1 MLVSR
6 RSSLRRTWPQRL
18 VLALNVVVALTCF
31 GTAALV
37 AMANERVS
45 DRQVVTV
52 TRSQPDDLL
61 AGLAEL
67 AGSSVPDTSGESG
80 PLPDLEVVDG
90 AAQNWLVTGIDN
102 GDCVDEGDLPDAD
115 IGDRSQLG
123 ERTDTIMIIRVDP
136 GNNQAAILSF
146 PRDLWVKLAGT
157 NREGRINTA
166 WQGKDP
172 SRLVQTIE
180 QTFLIPVDHIV
191 SVDFCAFKAIVA
203 AVDGVK
209 VAFDAP
215 VRDRAVGFQI
225 PAAGCYALGPDEAL
239 DYVRSRKYQT
249 QDASGKW
256 VEDPASD
263 LGRISRQQDF
273 IRRTVQRAFD
283 KGARDPRVAWDLL
296 NAAIDY
302 VITDDA
308 TTPRGLLSL
317 GQAMRNLDPAQIA
330 TYTVEWRSMEVSGNL
345 VLEPRLKTDSMK
357 QILALFRGQAL
368 LADAPEQAPDAVG
381 EDGTPSTSTAPET
394 TSSTPAAT
402 DSTLPTVAPEQ
413 RQYGVVPVDDPDC
426 R

>member
-6 RSSLRRTWPQRL
+6 RSPLRRTWPQRL

-31 GTAALV
+31 GTAALL
-37 AMANERVS
+37 ATTNDRLG
-45 DRQVVTV
+45 DRQVVTI
-52 TRSQPDDLL
+52 TRSAADDLV
-61 AGLAEL
+61 AGLTDL
-67 AGSSVPDTSGESG
+67 TGTVPASEAPTDD
-80 PLPDLEVVDG
+80 PLPALEVVDG
-90 AAQNWLVTGIDN
+90 AAQNWLVTGLDN

-123 ERTDTIMIIRVDP
+123 ERTDTIMVIRVDP
-136 GNNQAAILSF
+136 TNNQAAILSF
-146 PRDLWVKLAGT
+146 PRDLWVTLAGT

-180 QTFLIPVDHIV
+180 QAFLVPIDHVV
-191 SVDFCAFKAIVA
+191 SVDFCAFKAIVD
-203 AVDGVK
+203 AVGGVK
-209 VAFDAP
+209 VSFDVP

-225 PAAGCYALGPDEAL
+225 PAAGCYLLGPDEAL

-249 QDASGKW
+249 QDASGDW
-256 VEDPASD
+256 VEDPAAD

-330 TYTVEWRSMEVSGNL
+330 TYTVEWRSIEVAGNL
-345 VLEPRLKTDSMK
+345 VLEPRVKTDSMK
-357 QILALFRGQAL
+357 QILAVFRGQAR
-368 LADAPEQAPDAVG
+368 LADAPEQVTIGDQQ
-381 EDGTPSTSTAPET
+381 T
-394 TSSTPAAT
+394 TTTTTTTITTVADDTTTT
-402 DSTLPTVAPEQ
+402 DTTLPAVAPEQ

>member
-1 MLVSR
+1 M
-6 RSSLRRTWPQRL
+6 
-18 VLALNVVVALTCF
+18 LALNVVVALTCF
-31 GTAALV
+31 GTAALL
-37 AMANERVS
+37 ATTNDRLG
-45 DRQVVTV
+45 DRQVVTI
-52 TRSQPDDLL
+52 TRSEADDLV
-61 AGLAEL
+61 AGLTDL
-67 AGSSVPDTSGESG
+67 TGTVPASEAPTDD
-80 PLPDLEVVDG
+80 PLPALEVVDG
-90 AAQNWLVTGIDN
+90 AAQNWLVTGLDN
-102 GDCVDEGDLPDAD
+102 GDCVEEGDLPDAD

-123 ERTDTIMIIRVDP
+123 ERTDTIMVIRVDP
-136 GNNQAAILSF
+136 TNNQAAILSF
-146 PRDLWVKLAGT
+146 PRDLWVTLAGT

-180 QTFLIPVDHIV
+180 QAFLVPIDHVV
-191 SVDFCAFKAIVA
+191 SVDFCAFKAIVD
-203 AVDGVK
+203 AVGGVK
-209 VAFDAP
+209 VSFDVP

-225 PAAGCYALGPDEAL
+225 PAAGCYLLGPDEAL

-249 QDASGKW
+249 QDASGQW
-256 VEDPASD
+256 VEDPAAD

-317 GQAMRNLDPAQIA
+317 GQAMRNLNPDDIA
-330 TYTVEWRSMEVSGNL
+330 TYTVEWRSIEVSGNL
-345 VLEPRLKTDSMK
+345 VLEPRVKTDSMK
-357 QILALFRGQAL
+357 QILAVFRGQAR
-368 LADAPEQAPDAVG
+368 LAEAPEQALEAVG
-381 EDGTPSTSTAPET
+381 ENGMPTTTTLVPSTT
-394 TSSTPAAT
+394 AAT
-402 DSTLPTVAPEQ
+402 DTTVTPDPATTLPEVAPEQ

>member
-1 MLVSR
+1 M
-6 RSSLRRTWPQRL
+6 
-18 VLALNVVVALTCF
+18 LALNVVVAATCF
-31 GTAALV
+31 GTAALLATANDRV
-37 AMANERVS
+37 A
-45 DRQVVTV
+45 DRQVVTI
-52 TRSQPDDLL
+52 TRSNAEDLV
-61 AGLAEL
+61 AGLTEL
-67 AGSSVPDTSGESG
+67 TGTTTPTNTPSGD
-80 PLPDLEVVDG
+80 PLPELEVVDG

-123 ERTDTIMIIRVDP
+123 ERTDTIMVIRVDP

-180 QTFLIPVDHIV
+180 QAFLVPIDHVV

-209 VAFDAP
+209 VAFDTP
-215 VRDRAVGFQI
+215 VRDRAVGFLV
-225 PAAGCYALGPDEAL
+225 PAAGCYALGPEEAL

-249 QDASGKW
+249 QDASGRW

-283 KGARDPRVAWDLL
+283 QGARDPRVAWDLL

-317 GQAMRNLDPAQIA
+317 GQAMRNLNPDDIA
-330 TYTVEWRSMEVSGNL
+330 TYTVEWRSIEVAGNL

-357 QILALFRGQAL
+357 QILAVFRGQAL
-368 LADAPEQAPDAVG
+368 LAEAPEQATDAVG
-381 EDGTPSTSTAPET
+381 EDGVSTTSTVAPSTSDEDT
-394 TSSTPAAT
+394 TT
-402 DSTLPTVAPEQ
+402 STLPSVAPEQ

>member
-6 RSSLRRTWPQRL
+6 RSPLRRTWPQRL

-31 GTAALV
+31 GTAALL
-37 AMANERVS
+37 ATTNDRLG
-45 DRQVVTV
+45 DRQVVTI
-52 TRSQPDDLL
+52 TRSAADDLV
-61 AGLAEL
+61 AGLTDL
-67 AGSSVPDTSGESG
+67 TGTVPASEAPTDD
-80 PLPDLEVVDG
+80 PLPALEVVDG
-90 AAQNWLVTGIDN
+90 AAQNWLVTGLDN

-123 ERTDTIMIIRVDP
+123 ERTDTIMVIRLDP
-136 GNNQAAILSF
+136 TNNQAAILSF
-146 PRDLWVKLAGT
+146 PRDLWVTLAGT

-180 QTFLIPVDHIV
+180 QAFLVPIDHVV
-191 SVDFCAFKAIVA
+191 SVDFCAFKAIVD
-203 AVDGVK
+203 AVGGVK
-209 VAFDAP
+209 VSFDVP

-225 PAAGCYALGPDEAL
+225 PAAGCYLLGPDEAL

-249 QDASGKW
+249 QDASGDW
-256 VEDPASD
+256 VEDPAAD

-330 TYTVEWRSMEVSGNL
+330 TYTVEWRSIEVAGNL
-345 VLEPRLKTDSMK
+345 VLEPRVKTDSMK
-357 QILALFRGQAL
+357 QILAVFRGQAR
-368 LADAPEQAPDAVG
+368 LADAPEQVTIGDQQ
-381 EDGTPSTSTAPET
+381 T
-394 TSSTPAAT
+394 TTTTTTTITTVADDTTTT
-402 DSTLPTVAPEQ
+402 DTTLPAVAPEQ